1 MLNVNE
7 GSRAVSCAP
16 TLYTIHSTPYTHMKI
31 VIINGPNLNLLGK
44 REPSIYSTRSMEQ
57 VLVDIQRAHMDVH
70 FQYMQS
76 NHEGDL
82 IDWIQRY
89 GIEAMRRE
97 GDEAKG
103 IVLNAGGYTHT
114 SVALRDAV
122 ACAEVPVVEV
132 HISDISQR
140 EEFRRHS
147 LLTDICAHSII
158 GHGTDGYLEAVEW
171 ILERVES

>member
-1 MLNVNE
+1 
-7 GSRAVSCAP
+7 
-16 TLYTIHSTPYTHMKI
+16 MKI

-44 REPSIYSTRSMEQ
+44 REPAIYGTRSMEQ
-57 VLVDIQRAHMDVH
+57 VLVDIQRAHMDIH
-70 FQYMQS
+70 LTYLQS

-82 IDWIQRY
+82 IDWIQEH
-89 GIEAMRRE
+89 GCASLEKE
-97 GDEAKG
+97 VDG

-140 EEFRRHS
+140 EEFRRTS
-147 LLTDICAHSII
+147 LLTDVCAHSII
-158 GHGTDGYLEAVEW
+158 GHGTDGYNEAIERLLEK
-171 ILERVES
+171 ER